1 MVFER
6 PLKGILSLAVL
17 LILTG
22 TALGQQRA
30 GVLSETLEREIRQTV
45 RDYLTNP
52 TEVTVDWGRWNRA
65 RFTTVYLRRYP
76 KKQALKISATWT
88 TPNVGKHLL
97 GVIYARFGPQL
108 RGLKYKTVTLDLAAP
123 FIWKL
128 DLQTGE
134 IITLPR

>member
-1 MVFER
+1 MVFEH
-6 PLKGILSLAVL
+6 PLKRIVSLAVL
-17 LILTG
+17 LILAG

-30 GVLSETLEREIRQTV
+30 GVLSERLERELRQTV

-76 KKQALKISATWT
+76 EKQELKISATWT
-88 TPNVGKHLL
+88 APNVGKHLL
-97 GVIYARFGPQL
+97 GVIYARFGPRL
-108 RGLKYKTVTLDLAAP
+108 RGLKYRTVTLDLAAP

-128 DLQTGE
+128 DLQTGD
-134 IITLPR
+134 IVTLPR